1 MTMQQSQADSQ
12 LPHRMPAAFIACNP
26 EPMGLKERQVPYA
39 ADGDIIFPE
48 PSESGDVASTS
59 ASTSAPNICVS
70 CGGRASIH
78 VCRNTQQGQCI
89 MQHDQLDVDAT
100 DDWRNDRLSL
110 FEGTAI
116 ETKHMKAE
124 QADQVHIAAE
134 IATLSISSGWLF

>member
-1 MTMQQSQADSQ
+1 VDNN
-12 LPHRMPAAFIACNP
+12 LYPHGCLVVQ
-26 EPMGLKERQVPYA
+26 G
-39 ADGDIIFPE
+39 
-48 PSESGDVASTS
+48 PSESCDVASTS

-89 MQHDQLDVDAT
+89 MQHDQLDVVAT
-100 DDWRNDRLSL
+100 DDWRNVRLSL

-124 QADQVHIAAE
+124 QADQVLMAAE
-134 IATLSISSGWLF
+134 IATLSISSGLVVLSA